1 MSDPFGPLRYYH
13 CDERVPETIVEHLRD
28 HQWIFMFQSRDK
40 FAMFLANEIEIPR
53 QEVTRLRSL
62 LRQKDMEI
70 TRLRAENIHLRR
82 AGMNRPSAELHEAAL
97 AELRADNER
106 LRARVEVLERA
117 CRLIEA
123 DPDPNAVVECVACYR
138 HSRLAYHALE
148 AKP

>member
-28 HQWIFMFQSRDK
+28 HQWIFMFQSRDE

-70 TRLRAENIHLRR
+70 TRLRAGLQKIVEGDGFWD
-82 AGMNRPSAELHEAAL
+82 APSI
-97 AELRADNER
+97 
-106 LRARVEVLERA
+106 ARDLLEGK
-117 CRLIEA
+117 
-123 DPDPNAVVECVACYR
+123 DVT
-138 HSRLAYHALE
+138 
-148 AKP
+148 

>member
-28 HQWIFMFQSRDK
+28 HQWIFMFQSRDE

-70 TRLRAENIHLRR
+70 TRLRAGLQKIVEGDGFWD
-82 AGMNRPSAELHEAAL
+82 APSI
-97 AELRADNER
+97 
-106 LRARVEVLERA
+106 ARDLLEGKEK
-117 CRLIEA
+117 L
-123 DPDPNAVVECVACYR
+123 
-138 HSRLAYHALE
+138 
-148 AKP
+148 